1 MKVDF
6 DAFCNAPVTATS
18 LPLGSSIKQEDRDKC
33 FVTYVAVLAPNG
45 RAYGKDIIVFP
56 PSIANDVQVM
66 VTEFF
71 PFAHDECVGP
81 GQRTLSLDQEVPK
94 MDDFVSMLRQLE
106 EAKRLVRAEREA
118 AVARTEDKKTSGS
131 TVDQHNTPEFEAFR
145 RRFREKRAAPK
156 KKKKTVP
163 SDGGEALPLPAS
175 SFHTF
180 LK

>member
-1 MKVDF
+1 MLCDV
-6 DAFCNAPVTATS
+6 C
-18 LPLGSSIKQEDRDKC
+18 C
-33 FVTYVAVLAPNG
+33 
-45 RAYGKDIIVFP
+45 P
-56 PSIANDVQVM
+56 PRPKRVQVM

-71 PFAHDECVGP
+71 PFAHDNCVGP
-81 GQRTLSLDQEVPK
+81 GQRTLSLDKEVPK
-94 MDDFVSMLRQLE
+94 MDDFVTMLRQLE

-131 TVDQHNTPEFEAFR
+131 TVDQHAPPEFEAFS

-180 LK
+180 LPRVNHNDDDSTTVKWCNSIVLY